1 MRLAKRTSASKQSRG
16 EKTAASGKQNHLFC
30 TFLSQ
35 VFVTFLMSTIVI
47 AFQVQLLL
55 LPVKTNVRKG
65 VSSYPHQECLL
76 PPQKIY
82 QFLKGTVL
90 RCFVVA
96 VQLSSFLSRC
106 GFPILFITCHR
117 TCKVMH
123 GFGNVCL
130 AWFAGMILIRLNVYE
145 AASLAMANK
154 YF

>member
-1 MRLAKRTSASKQSRG
+1 MNKKGMQTVRLVKRTSASKQSRG
-16 EKTAASGKQNHLFC
+16 KKTAASGKQNHLFC

-47 AFQVQLLL
+47 AFQVRLLL

-82 QFLKGTVL
+82 QFLKGKVL
-90 RCFVVA
+90 RCFVVG
-96 VQLSSFLSRC
+96 VFPFCLSSAIE
-106 GFPILFITCHR
+106 P
-117 TCKVMH
+117 CKVMH